1 MRKKIWSVLTAIM
14 LGSHFLLGQ
23 NVTIQ
28 ENFFNEFIT
37 FYVSSI
43 DVATGAQDVDLFE
56 MEIFADEYPVPIVVE
71 FRIAINSAPL
81 GLDYDDEF
89 LSVVTE
95 PFDLEGRIVVRNTDL
110 DMNMDHLTYV
120 DGRTVSVSVPSG
132 NISFIDIQEL
142 EEMQSL
148 IMQSGRLPD
157 GSYRFTIEVRDPSG
171 AILAGWDKVIV
182 SAYPVS
188 LELITPGGS
197 LDEVEDY
204 AIMTTYPFFQWQ
216 SDPCAIC
223 SYWIRVARYIPGEH
237 SSAEDAIEDQ
247 TVLPIEQAL
256 GFHEVGNS
264 TSFQYPQTGA
274 VDLEPGNIYVWQVQK
289 SIPTSEGDELINSSI
304 YAFLIQE
311 QQAGYSQIRE
321 ALRTM
326 LGDERFNQLFGS
338 TGELMGFT
346 GDRENISIS
355 TSINVGGVNVPAGN
369 INQTTL
375 TQIARLVEQGQIS
388 VTGTEVQ

>member
-1 MRKKIWSVLTAIM
+1 MRKKTWSVLAAAV
-14 LGSHFLLGQ
+14 LGSHLLLGQ

-43 DVATGAQDVDLFE
+43 DVTTGAQDVDLFE
-56 MEIFADEYPVPIVVE
+56 MEIHADEYPVTIEVE

-81 GLDYDDEF
+81 GLDYNDNF
-89 LSVVTE
+89 LTVVTE
-95 PFDLEGRIVVRNTDL
+95 PFDLEGRIVIRNTDL
-110 DMNMDHLTYV
+110 DMNTDYLTYV

-142 EEMQSL
+142 EEMQSM

-157 GSYRFTIEVRDPSG
+157 GSYRFTIEVRNPGG
-171 AILAGWDKVIV
+171 AILAGWDKVII
-182 SAYPVS
+182 SSYPIS

-197 LDEVEDY
+197 LDEVEDH
-204 AIMTTYPFFQWQ
+204 AVMTTYPFFQWQ
-216 SDPCAIC
+216 SDPCPMC
-223 SYWIRVARYIPGEH
+223 SYSIRVARYIPGEH
-237 SSAEDAIEDQ
+237 NSAEDAIEDQ
-247 TVLPIEQAL
+247 TVLPIEQAM

-289 SIPTSEGDELINSSI
+289 SIPTTQGDEFINSSI
-304 YAFLIQE
+304 YAFMIQE
-311 QQAGYSQIRE
+311 QQVGYSQIRE

-375 TQIARLVEQGQIS
+375 MQIARLVEQGQIS